1 MITIRLGG
9 VPEHFNLPIH
19 LAKQSGKF
27 EEAGID
33 LIWTDFPGGTGAM
46 CSALKEDHIDCAI
59 LLTEGITA
67 DIVKGSPL
75 KILKVYVESSLI
87 WGIHVSATSPY
98 IHLDQLEGKR
108 YAISRQGSGSH
119 LMSYVDADQRGWQI
133 SESQMVV
140 VGNLEGART
149 ILSEG
154 KADIFLWEK
163 YMTKPLVDSGEF
175 RRLGE
180 RLTPW
185 PCFVFAASENFLE
198 KHGSILNIFF
208 KIVNK
213 SVEAFMQN
221 PDAPDMVSERYSL
234 KKEDSKVWFESTKWN
249 TENCIE
255 EKILDNIQDWLYRL
269 HLIPHKTQIS
279 QLVYKYL

>member
-1 MITIRLGG
+1 MITFRLGG

-33 LIWTDFPGGTGAM
+33 LVWTDFPGGTGAM
-46 CSALKEDHIDCAI
+46 CSALKEDQIDCAI

-75 KILKVYVESSLI
+75 KILKVYVETPLI
-87 WGIHVSATSPY
+87 WGIHVSASSPY
-98 IHLDQLEGKR
+98 INIDQLEGKR

-119 LMSYVDADQRGWQI
+119 LMSYVDADQRNWKI

-149 ILSEG
+149 YLSED

-163 YMTKPLVDSGEF
+163 YMTKPLVDAGEF
-175 RRLGE
+175 RRIGE

-185 PCFVFAASENFLE
+185 PCFVFAASENFIE
-198 KHGSILNIFF
+198 KHGSILTTFF

-213 SVEAFMQN
+213 SVETFMQN
-221 PDAPDMVSERYSL
+221 PEASNMVSERYSL
-234 KKEDSKVWFESTKWN
+234 KKEDAKQWFESTKWN
-249 TENCIE
+249 IENGIDV
-255 EKILDNIQDWLYRL
+255 KILDNIQEWLYRL
-269 HLIPHKTQIS
+269 HIISAKKISTQLIF
-279 QLVYKYL
+279 KY

>member
-1 MITIRLGG
+1 MITFRLGG

-33 LIWTDFPGGTGAM
+33 LVWTDFPGGTGAM
-46 CSALKEDHIDCAI
+46 CSALKEDQIDCAI

-75 KILKVYVESSLI
+75 KILKVYVESPLI
-87 WGIHVSATSPY
+87 WGIHVSANSPY
-98 IHLDQLEGKR
+98 INIDQLEGKK

-119 LMSYVDADQRGWQI
+119 LMSYVDADQRGWKI

-149 ILSEG
+149 FLSEE

-163 YMTKPLVDSGEF
+163 YMTKPLVDAGEF
-175 RRLGE
+175 RRVGE

-185 PCFVFAASENFLE
+185 PCFVFAASESFIE
-198 KHGSILNIFF
+198 RHGSILPAFF
-208 KIVNK
+208 KIINK

-221 PDAPDMVSERYSL
+221 PDAAEMVSDRYSL
-234 KKEDSKVWFESTKWN
+234 KREDAKVWFESTKWN
-249 TENCIE
+249 TEDSIDG
-255 EKILDNIQDWLYRL
+255 KILDNIQEWLYRL
-269 HLIPHKTQIS
+269 QIISTKKQSS
-279 QLVYKYL
+279 QLISRY

>member
-1 MITIRLGG
+1 MITFRLGG

-33 LIWTDFPGGTGAM
+33 LVWTDFPGGTGAM
-46 CSALKEDHIDCAI
+46 CSALKEDQIDCAI

-75 KILKVYVESSLI
+75 KILKVYVESPLI
-87 WGIHVSATSPY
+87 WGIHVSANSPY
-98 IHLDQLEGKR
+98 INMDQMEGKR

-119 LMSYVDADQRGWQI
+119 LMSYVDADQRGWKL

-140 VGNLEGART
+140 VGNLEGARNF
-149 ILSEG
+149 LSQA

-163 YMTKPLVDSGEF
+163 YMTKPLVDAGEF
-175 RRLGE
+175 RRIGE

-185 PCFVFAASENFLE
+185 PCFVFAASESFIE
-198 KHGSILNIFF
+198 KHGSILTTFF

-221 PDAPDMVSERYSL
+221 PEASNIVSERYSL
-234 KKEDSKVWFESTKWN
+234 KKEDAKVWFESTKWN
-249 TENCIE
+249 TESGID

-269 HLIPHKTQIS
+269 HIIFAKKLSTQLI
-279 QLVYKYL
+279 YRY